1 MSGGILSINI
11 FFTFYWCYLQE
22 VLSVS
27 GRLLQTQ
34 QKLQTI
40 ILIPQALLSLLLAL
54 EITQLTSALWIT
66 ISQSFKRHLEWS
78 SSMLKEEVDFE
89 VLNFFFNIYY
99 VHWVILLYREL
110 VFRSDVFPTLLD
122 GMVVYHSSR
131 SPPPLSPK
139 FYYKQVS
146 TLKSNVNPWI
156 EDKKFSTNIM
166 LEEYVWSL
174 ISPLKMAMHA

>member
-1 MSGGILSINI
+1 MS
-11 FFTFYWCYLQE
+11 FFFHFLLVFFYLQE

-54 EITQLTSALWIT
+54 EITQLTSELWIT

-89 VLNFFFNIYY
+89 VLHFFFNIYY
-99 VHWVILLYREL
+99 VY
-110 VFRSDVFPTLLD
+110 
-122 GMVVYHSSR
+122 
-131 SPPPLSPK
+131 
-139 FYYKQVS
+139 
-146 TLKSNVNPWI
+146 
-156 EDKKFSTNIM
+156 
-166 LEEYVWSL
+166 
-174 ISPLKMAMHA
+174 

>member
-1 MSGGILSINI
+1 MSGGILPINI

-54 EITQLTSALWIT
+54 EITQLTSELWIT

-89 VLNFFFNIYY
+89 VLHFF
-99 VHWVILLYREL
+99 
-110 VFRSDVFPTLLD
+110 
-122 GMVVYHSSR
+122 
-131 SPPPLSPK
+131 
-139 FYYKQVS
+139 
-146 TLKSNVNPWI
+146 
-156 EDKKFSTNIM
+156 
-166 LEEYVWSL
+166 L
-174 ISPLKMAMHA
+174 ISITCIEWYSYTGSSFFEATFSLPSWMVWLSITAPAPLPHFPQNFITSRFPHWRAMSIPGLKIKNFRPISCWKNMFDR

>member
-89 VLNFFFNIYY
+89 VLHFFFNIYY

-110 VFRSDVFPTLLD
+110 VFQSDVFPTLLD

-131 SPPPLSPK
+131 SRLPTFPK
-139 FYYKQVS
+139 ILLQVGS
-146 TLKSNVNPWI
+146 ILKSIVNFWI
-156 EDKKFSTNIM
+156 KDKKFSSNIT
-166 LEEYVWSL
+166 LEEYVWSFSL
-174 ISPLKMAMHA
+174 PSQNG

>member
-1 MSGGILSINI
+1 M
-11 FFTFYWCYLQE
+11 FFYLQE
-22 VLSVS
+22 VLNVS

-89 VLNFFFNIYY
+89 VLIFFFNIYY
-99 VHWVILLYREL
+99 VRWVILLYREL

-131 SPPPLSPK
+131 PRPPTFPK
-139 FYYKQVS
+139 ILLQVGS
-146 TLKSNVNPWI
+146 ILKSIVNFWI
-156 EDKKFSTNIM
+156 KDKKFSSNIT
-166 LEEYVWSL
+166 LEEYVWSFSL
-174 ISPLKMAMHA
+174 PSQNG

>member
-1 MSGGILSINI
+1 M
-11 FFTFYWCYLQE
+11 FFYLQE
-22 VLSVS
+22 VLNVS

-89 VLNFFFNIYY
+89 VLHFFFQY
-99 VHWVILLYREL
+99 LLRAL
-110 VFRSDVFPTLLD
+110 SDTPIQGARFSKRCFPYPPGWNGSLSQLPLPSPHFPQNFTTSGFHTKEHCQFLD
-122 GMVVYHSSR
+122 
-131 SPPPLSPK
+131 
-139 FYYKQVS
+139 
-146 TLKSNVNPWI
+146 
-156 EDKKFSTNIM
+156 
-166 LEEYVWSL
+166 
-174 ISPLKMAMHA
+174 

>member
-11 FFTFYWCYLQE
+11 FFTFYWCFFNLQE

-54 EITQLTSALWIT
+54 EITQLTSELWIT

-89 VLNFFFNIYY
+89 VLHFFFNIYY
-99 VHWVILLYREL
+99 VH
-110 VFRSDVFPTLLD
+110 
-122 GMVVYHSSR
+122 
-131 SPPPLSPK
+131 
-139 FYYKQVS
+139 
-146 TLKSNVNPWI
+146 
-156 EDKKFSTNIM
+156 
-166 LEEYVWSL
+166 
-174 ISPLKMAMHA
+174 